1 MGRSSH
7 WALRL
12 HEKYGPVVRLGPN
25 ELSYSGPESWREIY
39 GSQPSRPAGM
49 PRDETFY
56 RAFDDAGAVPS
67 LVTASKEGHSK
78 IRRVFSRA
86 FSESALVEQTPLIGE
101 HVSRMLSKICEQEN
115 PINIAEMFSFV
126 TTDIGVDLQLG
137 APLHLLD
144 DTTHRPWV
152 RNHFGLVRGITIL
165 GALAE
170 LPTVKAIF
178 QLALPQLIKWA
189 RVLHFGW
196 MHKMLGRRLR
206 TKTGRPDIVHFVMN
220 QKPLENSMSAEE
232 LQANLPIILVAQT
245 DTVTSALN
253 GLMACLLDATAIH
266 QQLKEEVRSTFPTRS
281 DINMEAMGEMTLLNA
296 CIKEILRFY
305 PPGAGA
311 LPRVVPKEGA
321 IISGQWVA
329 GGTRVYTSPLAAFRS
344 SKNFH
349 EPDSFHPQRW
359 YTEPVGEFANDAREA
374 CKPFSVGTR
383 DCLGKL

>member
-1 MGRSSH
+1 MGLSSH
-7 WALRL
+7 LALRY
-12 HEKYGPVVRLGPN
+12 HEEYGPIVRLGPD
-25 ELSYSGPESWREIY
+25 EVSYNGSSSWREIY

-49 PRDETFY
+49 PRDKTFY
-56 RAFDDAGAVPS
+56 DAFDDAGAVQS
-67 LVTASKEGHSK
+67 LVTASSEGHKK
-78 IRRVFSRA
+78 IREA
-86 FSESALVEQTPLIGE
+86 FSKAFSAKALVDQKLLIGK
-101 HVSRMLSKICEQEN
+101 HVTRMLQKICEQEN
-115 PINIAEMFSFV
+115 PIDIAEKFSFV

-144 DTTHRPWV
+144 DATHHPWV

-170 LPTVKAIF
+170 LPTVKAFF

-189 RVLHFGW
+189 RVFHFGW
-196 MHKMLGRRLR
+196 MNKMLEQRLR
-206 TKTGRPDIVHFVMN
+206 TKTNRPDIVHFVMN
-220 QKPLENSMSAEE
+220 QDKKRSLSKEE
-232 LQANLPIILVAQT
+232 LHANLPIIMVAQT

-253 GLMACLLDATAIH
+253 GLMACLLDAPAIH
-266 QQLKEEVRSTFPTRS
+266 QQLKEEVRSTFRNRS
-281 DINMEAMGEMTLLNA
+281 DIDMAAMGQMKLLNA

-344 SKNFH
+344 SRNFF

-359 YTEPVGEFANDAREA
+359 FTETADDFARDDREA